1 MRIIGILL
9 IVIGGLVMAGSFGMD
24 ITASTGDGYR
34 VANLGLAAGR
44 QAGVTTGGFLF
55 VGGWIALGAAAVRTA
70 ILRAP
75 VTT

>member
-9 IVIGGLVMAGSFGMD
+9 IVIGGLVMAGSFGTD

-44 QAGVTTGGFLF
+44 QAGITVGGFLF

-70 ILRAP
+70 ILKAAAF
-75 VTT
+75 

>member
-9 IVIGGLVMAGSFGMD
+9 IVIGGIVMAGSFGTD

-44 QAGVTTGGFLF
+44 QAGITVGGFLF
-55 VGGWIALGAAAVRTA
+55 VGGWIALGAAAVRAA
-70 ILRAP
+70 ILKAP
-75 VTT
+75 AV